1 MLLFLADFLSRSSL
15 ADYIKTRRYDLSLTH
30 SSSLISFTYAFCRR
44 ENIEIEDL
52 AGLMHER
59 LKTDPA
65 RAMFRHHLLD
75 YLAGESLGS
84 IKGFLTTFIRR
95 A

>member
-1 MLLFLADFLSRSSL
+1 
-15 ADYIKTRRYDLSLTH
+15 
-30 SSSLISFTYAFCRR
+30 
-44 ENIEIEDL
+44 
-52 AGLMHER
+52 MHER